1 MLQFWLER
9 VTLGVTKVLTIIAAA
24 ALTIMMMLT
33 AADVGCRYFLNSPIP
48 GALELAEFL
57 MAIIVP
63 FSLAYCALQKS
74 HVAVEL
80 IVDHFPE
87 KIRKICNVI
96 ITLPAIAF
104 ILLISWQNYY
114 NILDVYDQ
122 KLTSAVL
129 KIPAYPFA
137 IPLAIGSFVFAVIMI
152 VHLFESKSKETSHG
166 SN

>member
-1 MLQFWLER
+1 MLHFWLER
-9 VTLGVTKVLTIIAAA
+9 VTTFVTWILTIIAAA
-24 ALTIMMMLT
+24 ALTIMMFLT

-63 FSLAYCALQKS
+63 FSIAYCALQKS

-80 IVDHFPE
+80 IVDHFP
-87 KIRKICNVI
+87 KKVQKFCNFI
-96 ITLPAIAF
+96 ITIPTIAF
-104 ILLISWQNYY
+104 ILLIGWQNYL
-114 NILDVYDQ
+114 NVFDVYDQ

-137 IPLAIGSFVFAVIMI
+137 IPLAIGSFVFAFIMI
-152 VHLFESKSKETSHG
+152 VHLFASKSKETPHG

>member
-9 VTLGVTKVLTIIAAA
+9 VTTFVTKILTIIAAA
-24 ALTIMMMLT
+24 ALTIMMFLT

-63 FSLAYCALQKS
+63 FSVAYCALQKS

-80 IVDHFPE
+80 IVDFFPQKVRKFCHF
-87 KIRKICNVI
+87 I
-96 ITLPAIAF
+96 ITIPTIGF

-114 NILDVYDQ
+114 NIIDVYDQ

-137 IPLAIGSFVFAVIMI
+137 IPLAIGSFIFAVIVF

-166 SN
+166 AN

>member
-1 MLQFWLER
+1 MQQFWLER
-9 VTLGVTKVLTIIAAA
+9 VTTGVTKILTVIAAA
-24 ALTIMMMLT
+24 CLTIMMLLT
-33 AADVGCRYFLNSPIP
+33 AADVGFRYFLNSPIP

-63 FSLAYCALQKS
+63 FSIAYCAFDKS

-80 IVDHFPE
+80 IVDHLP
-87 KIRKICNVI
+87 KKVQKICNFI
-96 ITLPAIAF
+96 ITLPTIGF

-114 NILDVYDQ
+114 NIIDVYDQ

-129 KIPAYPFA
+129 KIPAFPFA